1 MPTTSSDS
9 NLVRNEIAVQNMET
23 KIKIR
28 KRNIHRQKE
37 DSIDD
42 HHDANDGCESSNDST
57 GDSYNFS
64 TLLPKSLRRCLFGIE
79 PDKRQNEMTMPL
91 DTTCTDTTTIAAVTV
106 TDTTV
111 PFSKS
116 STNCCDS
123 HLSLSSSS
131 YTKLENIE
139 NTEDNCTSAQVEP
152 FCDDNLSD
160 ISCPHNVSYTCTT
173 VSSNTSNLSDNLD
186 SEYDY
191 DCESSDDRYS
201 FLKFRLSYL
210 FVTLVVMLADGLQG
224 THLYVLYEGYGFSVA
239 SLYCLGFI
247 TGAFTAPITGPLI
260 DRFGRKK
267 SALLYCALEVA
278 INMLEQFPFL
288 SGLIVSR
295 VVGGITTNLL
305 STVFEAWLDTEY
317 RNRGFAKE
325 EYETLM
331 RDSVVV
337 SNLAAIASG
346 YLAHILADSF
356 GNVGPFQG
364 AVTCTAVAFV
374 VILVLWTENYGKLG
388 QKGDGNKPKS
398 SLAQL
403 SETFTFIKSDSRVL
417 RVCITQGLTL
427 GSLHI
432 FIFLWSPL
440 LKEFSAGCSGG
451 AWGLDS
457 QGDPAYGLIFG
468 AFMAAGVIG
477 GLCSSAVRK
486 IVTMLLSPLTKGSVP
501 ETVTVDDEGPV
512 RAMDIEFQG
521 AWCYFLCAILLL
533 APSLMPASGEY
544 TFSVALFSFIA
555 YEFSVGIYSPCEGVM
570 RSIYIPPESRGSI
583 MTVPSIIVN
592 VAVALAVISTES
604 ISRQTALGVISVMM
618 MTCGV
623 LQLSLVSKREWAS
636 LFGRIDHVKRESMS
650 SLRSISS
657 FTVDIARSARSVT
670 DRNEC
675 SKEKVA

>member
-1 MPTTSSDS
+1 MSLQSVSSSTVVAS
-9 NLVRNEIAVQNMET
+9 NKL
-23 KIKIR
+23 R
-28 KRNIHRQKE
+28 KRKIHRAADHLDRPELASSHEEVFLGNKE
-37 DSIDD
+37 SGNSFLFR
-42 HHDANDGCESSNDST
+42 A
-57 GDSYNFS
+57 
-64 TLLPKSLRRCLFGIE
+64 LLPKALRQCISGDERDRTQNTLITPKCTKPEVQQSLDVCVE
-79 PDKRQNEMTMPL
+79 SN
-91 DTTCTDTTTIAAVTV
+91 
-106 TDTTV
+106 
-111 PFSKS
+111 
-116 STNCCDS
+116 
-123 HLSLSSSS
+123 LSSVSARGS
-131 YTKLENIE
+131 DSDPKNKLV
-139 NTEDNCTSAQVEP
+139 CTSAQVSVEP
-152 FCDDNLSD
+152 CVDDTSD
-160 ISCPHNVSYTCTT
+160 SGALNVSYYTCTT
-173 VSSNTSNLSDNLD
+173 VSSNSDSSNLD

-191 DCESSDDRYS
+191 DTSDNAFS
-201 FLKFRLSYL
+201 FLSFRLSYL

-247 TGAFTAPITGPLI
+247 TGALTAPITGPLI

-267 SALLYCALEVA
+267 SALLYCALEVG

-305 STVFEAWLDTEY
+305 STVFETWLDTEY

-346 YLAHILADSF
+346 YLAHILAESF
-356 GNVGPFQG
+356 GNTGPFEG
-364 AVTCTAVAFV
+364 AVTCTAVAFA
-374 VILVLWTENYGKLG
+374 VIFFLWNENYGKLG
-388 QKGDGNKPKS
+388 KDNQEGEKNESKS
-398 SLAQL
+398 PLKQL
-403 SETFTFIKSDSRVL
+403 NDTITFIRSDSRVL

-440 LKEFSAGCSGG
+440 LKEFASGCKASS
-451 AWGLDS
+451 WGLDS
-457 QGDPAYGLIFG
+457 QGEPAYGLIFG
-468 AFMAAGVIG
+468 AFMAAGVVG
-477 GLCSSAVRK
+477 GLCSPMVRK
-486 IVTMLLSPLTKGSVP
+486 FVTFILSPLTKGSVP
-501 ETVTVDDEGPV
+501 ETVTVDDEEPV

-521 AWCYFLCAILLL
+521 ALCYFLCAQLLL

-544 TFSVALFSFIA
+544 TFSIALFSFIA

-592 VAVALAVISTES
+592 VAVAMAVVSTES
-604 ISRQTALGVISVMM
+604 ISRQTALCVISVMM

-636 LFGRIDHVKRESMS
+636 LFGRIDHVKRKSMS
-650 SLRSISS
+650 SFKSLSS
-657 FTVDIARSARSVT
+657 FGDDISWS
-670 DRNEC
+670 
-675 SKEKVA
+675 SKLRREKSD